1 MHYQTVCRIFV
12 LGNCLCIRV
21 CAYARNRVNILVSL
35 YAHAR
40 IVIREERGVERRK
53 GGLQLAL
60 THLLQ
65 KFIST
70 NMSDLSS
77 WHLHS
82 LYQTAAAPGIYAKH
96 GNMTPVMID
105 TWYKTWR
112 AHMQITSIY
121 SKITNCSYK
130 TAYACTHAR
139 NQALGKKPQNYKQIT
154 KNSKRVESIVHDN
167 LVKNGNKQSSR
178 DKQELATWKCKY
190 DELNAAVQKLSTE
203 TPVWLGCTGCQI

>member
-130 TAYACTHAR
+130 TAYACTRATRRLRAR
-139 NQALGKKPQNYKQIT
+139 TQPGAFFVKKKHKTTNRSQRTPKGLRALCMTI
-154 KNSKRVESIVHDN
+154 
-167 LVKNGNKQSSR
+167 
-178 DKQELATWKCKY
+178 
-190 DELNAAVQKLSTE
+190 
-203 TPVWLGCTGCQI
+203 